1 MYINRA
7 VYLSFFLSAAVA
19 ISLLTAFVDLTTAAM
34 ASGKGGGGGG
44 AVAQVKVNSGNSN
57 LDKEVNKFYNCI
69 SKTHQDPPTLDQIYN
84 CYYQALGG
92 SGSSSTSNYGLTG
105 TATGTT
111 SSSSSTTSTGSAGHH
126 HKHGT
131 STTITTTT
139 TSSNDVITGTAIPVL
154 PTSLTFNSYEG
165 HK

>member
-1 MYINRA
+1 MYLNRA

-34 ASGKGGGGGG
+34 ASGKGGG

-84 CYYQALGG
+84 CYYQSLGG
-92 SGSSSTSNYGLTG
+92 SSGISMSNYGLTG
-105 TATGTT
+105 TGTGTTT
-111 SSSSSTTSTGSAGHH
+111 SSSSSTTTSTGSTGHH

-139 TSSNDVITGTAIPVL
+139 TSSSDVITRTAAPVL
-154 PTSLTFNSYEG
+154 PTSLTFNN
-165 HK
+165 